1 MLICNHIINLNRIRH
16 IDNFKRITFETTSTH
31 IFTNQAV
38 KVFFD
43 KTQSLISIVTNKNH
57 DQPYIIFL
65 PNEILPE
72 NFIIIIN
79 KIINKIDVFF
89 ASLFS
94 QKWCNHIS
102 SVLYESV
109 LEKERENVRQVLFSQ
124 NSLPKKLIR
133 KELLITLKDN
143 PCPYE
148 QI

>member
-31 IFTNQAV
+31 IFTNQVV

-43 KTQSLISIVTNKNH
+43 KIQSLISIVTNKNH
-57 DQPYIIFL
+57 DQNIYQTKYYQKISLLLLIKLTFFL
-65 PNEILPE
+65 R
-72 NFIIIIN
+72 
-79 KIINKIDVFF
+79 VC
-89 ASLFS
+89 S

-102 SVLYESV
+102 RMLYESV
-109 LEKERENVRQVLFSQ
+109 LEKERKNVRQVLFSQ